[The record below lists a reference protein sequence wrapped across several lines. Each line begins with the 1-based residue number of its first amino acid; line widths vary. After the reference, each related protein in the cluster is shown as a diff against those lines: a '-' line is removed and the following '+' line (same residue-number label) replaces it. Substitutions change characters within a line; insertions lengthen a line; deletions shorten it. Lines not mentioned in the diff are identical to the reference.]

1 MMNKNTINFLGIFI
15 CFLVSI
21 VSYYVSNFVGSSV
34 FHLTKSPLSTVTI
47 AILSGLILR
56 QSFTFIKKFDSGYQF
71 CIKYLL
77 KGGIII
83 LGIKLSLSEVL
94 DVSFNSLIVV
104 VPSISFTIFL
114 VLFIRSYFNIP
125 KKIALLIA
133 VGTSICGA
141 TAIVAT
147 APVLN
152 AKKEEVSFAV
162 ANITLFGL
170 FAMIFYPYLAN
181 SLFSNNSLAVGLF
194 LGSSIHDTA
203 QVAGASLIYDQQFIN
218 EDVVK
223 ISTVTKL
230 IRNTAMIIVIPFL
243 AIKQNKIL
251 HSKNNLSSILK
262 LFPLFIFGFILFIF
276 FRSLGDFLFIQNQYS
291 FYYFSESL
299 WNSTVQFLSSISG
312 FLLTISMAAV
322 GISTDILLLK
332 KMGIKIFYFGFVIAL
347 FVGFLSFLII
357 KYSIL

>member
-1 MMNKNTINFLGIFI
+1 MIKKNNIVFSGIFI
-15 CFLVSI
+15 CFSVSI
-21 VSYYVSNFVGSSV
+21 VSYYISNFIGSSI

-56 QSFTFIKKFDSGYQF
+56 RAFTFTKKYDSGYQF
-71 CIKYLL
+71 CIKYFL
-77 KGGIII
+77 KGGIIL

-94 DVSFNSLIVV
+94 DFSFNSLFVV
-104 VPSISFTIFL
+104 APCIFFTIFL

-147 APVLN
+147 APILN
-152 AKKEEVSFAV
+152 AKKEEVSFAI

-181 SLFSNNSLAVGLF
+181 YLFLDNSLAVGLF

-203 QVAGASLIYDQQFIN
+203 QVAGASLIYDQLYIN
-218 EDVVK
+218 EDVIK

-243 AIKQNKIL
+243 AIKQNKIWP
-251 HSKNNLSSILK
+251 SENNLYSILK
-262 LFPLFIFGFILFIF
+262 LFPLFIFGFIIFIF
-276 FRSLGDFLFIQNQYS
+276 FRSIGDFFFIQSQHS
-291 FYYFSESL
+291 FYYFSESQ
-299 WNSTVQFLSSISG
+299 WNSTVLFLSSTSS
-312 FLLTISMAAV
+312 FLLTISMAAI
-322 GISTDILLLK
+322 GISTDVLSLK
-332 KMGIKIFYFGFVIAL
+332 KMGIKIFYFGFIIAL
-347 FVGFLSFLII
+347 FVGVLSFSIINYLI
-357 KYSIL
+357 L